1 VSQEKKPSDTSPGRV
16 ALITGANRGIGF
28 EIARQLAHRGLRIVV
43 GAREAREGDRA
54 VGELAAEGPVVA
66 ETIDVADA
74 ASVEQAIRAVS
85 ARFGRIDVLVN
96 NAGVL
101 VDTGQTAAQIPL
113 DDVRKTLEIN
123 LIGAWRVSQAVLPLM
138 RRQRY
143 GRIVNVSSS
152 MGTLADVAGSGGGWP
167 AYRLSKTALNTL
179 TMLLASELR
188 GENVLV
194 NAVSPGWVRTRMGGD
209 GAPRSVEEGA
219 DTPVWLATLP
229 DGGPSGQLFL
239 DRKRIDW

>member
-1 VSQEKKPSDTSPGRV
+1 M
-16 ALITGANRGIGF
+16 ITGANRGIGF

-54 VGELAAEGPVVA
+54 VGELAAEGSVVA
-66 ETIDVADA
+66 EAIDVADA

>member
-1 VSQEKKPSDTSPGRV
+1 
-16 ALITGANRGIGF
+16 LITGANRGIGF
-28 EIARQLAHRGLRIVV
+28 EIARQLARRGLRVV
-43 GAREAREGDRA
+43 LGAREASEGDRA
-54 VGELAAEGPVVA
+54 AGELAAEGSVVA
-66 ETIDVADA
+66 ETLDVADA
-74 ASVEQAIRAVS
+74 ASVERAIGAVS
-85 ARFGRIDVLVN
+85 ARFGRIEVLVN

-101 VDTGQTAAQIPL
+101 VDTSQTAARIPL

-138 RRQRY
+138 LRQRY

-152 MGTLADVAGSGGGWP
+152 MGTLADIAGSGGSWP

-229 DGGPSGQLFL
+229 DGGPSGLLFL
-239 DRKRIDW
+239 DRKPIEW

>member
-1 VSQEKKPSDTSPGRV
+1 MTQEKKPGGVGLDRV
-16 ALITGANRGIGF
+16 VLITGANRGIGF
-28 EIARQLAHRGLRIVV
+28 EIARQLARREYRVV
-43 GAREAREGDRA
+43 LGAREASEGERA
-54 VGELAAEGPVVA
+54 AAELAAEESVVA
-66 ETIDVADA
+66 ERIDVADA
-74 ASVEQAIRAVS
+74 ASVERAIAAVS
-85 ARFGRIDVLVN
+85 KRFGRIDVLVN
-96 NAGVL
+96 NAGL
-101 VDTGQTAAQIPL
+101 LIDTGQTASQIVIG
-113 DDVRKTLEIN
+113 DVQKTLDVN
-123 LIGAWRVSQAVLPLM
+123 LIGAWRVSQAVLPFM

-152 MGTLADVAGSGGGWP
+152 MGTLTDVAGSGGGWP
-167 AYRLSKTALNTL
+167 AYRLSKAALNTL